1 MDYEIYFLIF
11 TSTNGT
17 VVRPSETNWETLKYH
32 FFNSARG
39 TKKTKNSLKRGEDFV
54 FRRRD
59 IDFWNPRQIL
69 HKKQSKQ
76 PGVFEYIFQK

>member
-1 MDYEIYFLIF
+1 MLDREICFLIF

-17 VVRPSETNWETLKYH
+17 VARPSETNWETLKYH
-32 FFNSARG
+32 FFNLAKG
-39 TKKTKNSLKRGEDFV
+39 TKKSQKGGEDFV

-69 HKKQSKQ
+69 HKKQSTR